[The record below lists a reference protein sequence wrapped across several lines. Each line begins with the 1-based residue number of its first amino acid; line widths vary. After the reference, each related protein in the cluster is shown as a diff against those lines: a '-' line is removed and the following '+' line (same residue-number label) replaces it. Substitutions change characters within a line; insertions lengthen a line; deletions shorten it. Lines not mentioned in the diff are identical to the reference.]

1 MIDSD
6 ASIRTSYI
14 GSAELIS
21 IGLSS
26 VVQFGDTGSV
36 NARVTGLAVQRQ
48 LDHRAGGEV
57 DFAGYSLFV
66 KPFNPIEEESL
77 EEADV
82 RTIRSNPCPA
92 IQVGCVNVIAYSSAS
107 VLLGGNAVEVNLES
121 RLKHFRQYAY
131 AITASTEPTPA
142 ATELIESA
150 EPAGSGEP
158 LRPILSADPGQ
169 LPGSVSPPAA
179 YSEDVK
185 SGNPHGRPFA
195 DFAP

>member
-21 IGLSS
+21 IGLAS
-26 VVQFGDTGSV
+26 VIQFGDTGSV

-66 KPFNPIEEESL
+66 KPFNLVEEESA
-77 EEADV
+77 EAADV

-121 RLKHFRQYAY
+121 RLKHFRQFAY
-131 AITASTEPTPA
+131 ALTASTEPTPEA
-142 ATELIESA
+142 AALIQSTET
-150 EPAGSGEP
+150 SG
-158 LRPILSADPGQ
+158 A
-169 LPGSVSPPAA
+169 
-179 YSEDVK
+179 
-185 SGNPHGRPFA
+185 
-195 DFAP
+195 